1 LGRRRAGT
9 VVDRAIV
16 HPTEFSFFLNSH
28 AGIQGTSRPTHYH
41 VLLDQQSQGS
51 RFSADDLQKFTRAP
65 ALTLSCAALDE
76 RARPR
81 PAQRPRQPALPPALV
96 HSEA

>member
-1 LGRRRAGT
+1 M
-9 VVDRAIV
+9 DRAIV

-41 VLLDQQSQGS
+41 VLLDQQLQGS

-76 RARPR
+76 SARAACATAAAARAAACAR
-81 PAQRPRQPALPPALV
+81 RQ
-96 HSEA
+96 

>member
-1 LGRRRAGT
+1 M
-9 VVDRAIV
+9 VDRAIV

-76 RARPR
+76 SARAACATAAAARAAACAR
-81 PAQRPRQPALPPALV
+81 TQ
-96 HSEA
+96 

>member
-1 LGRRRAGT
+1 

-41 VLLDQQSQGS
+41 VLLDQQLQGS

-76 RARPR
+76 SARAACATAAAARAAACAR
-81 PAQRPRQPALPPALV
+81 RQ
-96 HSEA
+96 

>member
-1 LGRRRAGT
+1 M
-9 VVDRAIV
+9 VDRAIV

-41 VLLDQQSQGS
+41 VLLDQQLQGS

-76 RARPR
+76 SARAACATAAAARAAACAR
-81 PAQRPRQPALPPALV
+81 RQ
-96 HSEA
+96 

>member
-1 LGRRRAGT
+1 
-9 VVDRAIV
+9 VDRAIV

-41 VLLDQQSQGS
+41 VLLDQQLQGS

-76 RARPR
+76 SARAACATAAAARAAACAR
-81 PAQRPRQPALPPALV
+81 RQ
-96 HSEA
+96 

>member
-1 LGRRRAGT
+1 M
-9 VVDRAIV
+9 DRAIV

-65 ALTLSCAALDE
+65 ALPLACARV
-76 RARPR
+76 RARVR
-81 PAQRPRQPALPPALV
+81 PACTPAA
-96 HSEA
+96 AARAAARARGQWK